1 MTVVDRL
8 PLSRSRIAEVALE
21 VIDRD
26 GMAGLSMRKLG
37 GQLGVEAMSLY
48 HYVRNK
54 DDLLDAVLDRLYGEI
69 DLPATEDED
78 WERAIRDGLR
88 SFREVLLRHPAA
100 LELFATRPARSPESF
115 SVLFWAYGRF
125 RAVGMDMADAN
136 AALHFAV
143 SFAMGH
149 VWSQHG
155 TLAQM
160 QAGEGPETMGFELS
174 DEQSRF
180 VEHCR
185 DVSADSLFE
194 TGLDSVVAGLRD
206 RFHLP

>member
-1 MTVVDRL
+1 MDRP
-8 PLSRSRIAEVALE
+8 PLSRDRIAGAALDL
-21 VIDRD
+21 IDSE

-37 GQLGVEAMSLY
+37 AQLGVEAMSLY

-54 DDLLDAVLDRLYGEI
+54 DDLLDAVLDKLYGEI

-78 WERAIRDGLR
+78 WERTIRAGLR

-125 RAVGMDMADAN
+125 RSFGLELADAN
-136 AALHFAV
+136 AALHFVV
-143 SFAMGH
+143 SFVMGH

-155 TLAQM
+155 TLASLQ
-160 QAGEGPETMGFELS
+160 GTDGTDVMGFELS
-174 DEQSRF
+174 DEQVRF

-185 DVSADSLFE
+185 HVPADSLFE
-194 TGLDSVVAGLRD
+194 VGLDTVVAGLRS
-206 RFHLP
+206 RFQLP